1 MNLAVARRFSISCS
15 SSSDPRVPRYAPLV
29 TTWPV
34 GATRQE
40 NITAASFCPF
50 LIRSAVSI
58 VLISEFGAVPTNAGR
73 ISGNFGRGDGDGDG
87 DPGFGVWAE
96 TTPALSNKPRKQ
108 KIRVAWRNRQAKAV

>member
-1 MNLAVARRFSISCS
+1 MNLAVGRRLSNSCS
-15 SSSDPRVPRYAPLV
+15 SSSDPRVPRYAPLR

-58 VLISEFGAVPTNAGR
+58 VLMSELGAVPINAGLT
-73 ISGNFGRGDGDGDG
+73 SGSFGPGEGDG
-87 DPGFGVWAE
+87 DPGFAS
-96 TTPALSNKPRKQ
+96 AL
-108 KIRVAWRNRQAKAV
+108 RQDRHSVT